1 MELKIKNCEVPK
13 SKLQTTTFGDWYE
26 KILESFGG
34 KDYKLS
40 RESIASLLK
49 EVCDS
54 EEKFNISDFEN
65 GIKIHFYREEM
76 TDEDFYY
83 GEEYDSTPSEI
94 AELYIFD
101 DGEVYYVHK
110 GFYFSGLYGYY
121 GYMDRYGV
129 KLASEAGYEY
139 STSEITGELDAKLG
153 SEFTQSEEKGNTITS
168 KIIKINNE
176 KLKKKV
182 EEKRKALLSAVS
194 SALKEYKYS
203 ESKMVIGPGSQSMGM

>member
-1 MELKIKNCEVPK
+1 MELKIKNCEVPE
-13 SKLQTTTFGDWYE
+13 SKLQTITFDDWYE
-26 KILESFGG
+26 KILERFGG

-54 EEKFNISDFEN
+54 EGKFNISDFEN
-65 GIKIHFYREEM
+65 GIRIHFYREEM
-76 TDEDFYY
+76 STEDSRYD
-83 GEEYDSTPSEI
+83 EEYDTTPSEI

-121 GYMDRYGV
+121 GYMHKNGV
-129 KLASEAGYEY
+129 ELGNKAGYEY

-153 SEFTQSEEKGNTITS
+153 SKFTQSEEKGNAITS
-168 KIIKINNE
+168 KIIKIKNE

-182 EEKRKALLSAVS
+182 EEKRKALLSAIS
-194 SALKEYKYS
+194 SALTVYKYS
-203 ESKMVIGPGSQSMGM
+203 ESKIVIGPGSQSMGM